1 MIDKKSLKK
10 LLEILKYSTENGI
23 LYEKQYSEFGCSIYV
38 DFSSQ
43 KIVYPEDKGFVV
55 NDKTTC
61 NFDHPENFVVFEC
74 INRLLMKG
82 YRPEHLELEKRW
94 TLGHEQKSGKADICV
109 YDEERE
115 NVLCIIECKTAGVEY
130 EKELSNMKNDGGQLF
145 SYWQQE
151 RSAKWLILYAA
162 SLLDDTVQYKTES
175 VDCSDDANIVELSKK
190 DDSIKLFA
198 DAHSVVELFSVW
210 DETYEK
216 KL

>member
-115 NVLCIIECKTAGVEY
+115 NVLCIIECKTAGVGPM
-130 EKELSNMKNDGGQLF
+130 SRF
-145 SYWQQE
+145 ST
-151 RSAKWLILYAA
+151 S
-162 SLLDDTVQYKTES
+162 
-175 VDCSDDANIVELSKK
+175 
-190 DDSIKLFA
+190 
-198 DAHSVVELFSVW
+198 
-210 DETYEK
+210 
-216 KL
+216 

>member
-74 INRLLMKG
+74 IQLNDKDVDQVDNG
-82 YRPEHLELEKRW
+82 EVGIVTDIELEK
-94 TLGHEQKSGKADICV
+94 GYEIFVK
-109 YDEERE
+109 
-115 NVLCIIECKTAGVEY
+115 VE
-130 EKELSNMKNDGGQLF
+130 
-145 SYWQQE
+145 
-151 RSAKWLILYAA
+151 
-162 SLLDDTVQYKTES
+162 
-175 VDCSDDANIVELSKK
+175 
-190 DDSIKLFA
+190 
-198 DAHSVVELFSVW
+198 
-210 DETYEK
+210 
-216 KL
+216 

>member
-175 VDCSDDANIVELSKK
+175 VDCSDDANIVELPRV
-190 DDSIKLFA
+190 A
-198 DAHSVVELFSVW
+198 G
-210 DETYEK
+210 
-216 KL
+216 

>member
-1 MIDKKSLKK
+1 MNKTISMSIRVSEEELDKLKQAARLEAYASYSEFIRRTALKEAQRIIEEDKNKIERKWCRVIDKKSLKK

-82 YRPEHLELEKRW
+82 YRPEHLELEKR
-94 TLGHEQKSGKADICV
+94 
-109 YDEERE
+109 
-115 NVLCIIECKTAGVEY
+115 
-130 EKELSNMKNDGGQLF
+130 
-145 SYWQQE
+145 
-151 RSAKWLILYAA
+151 
-162 SLLDDTVQYKTES
+162 
-175 VDCSDDANIVELSKK
+175 
-190 DDSIKLFA
+190 
-198 DAHSVVELFSVW
+198 
-210 DETYEK
+210 
-216 KL
+216 